1 MVRSEVLSKGVD
13 RLLEQ
18 VLVEKSNG
26 FYKEIE
32 NLVEEHLISTGHYT
46 RYDKSQRSDAQP
58 RSELTKLSD
67 KEVEDIIKQETD
79 RLLEAS
85 TDEKSKESDRSSM
98 ADTPPPGT
106 SGEVIEVETL
116 ISIANDESSV
126 ETLQHLATN
135 VQAVNLPETDELKS
149 AVSSDKTSVDKPE
162 SEDSNL
168 KEKTQENQQNDELK
182 SSNILNAEE
191 IPQTG
196 TNKGQAMAAQVGK
209 TEISISASSNE
220 TDQMSAPEIVTES
233 DQVKSSVSVDGN
245 PSQPMDVDTE
255 PLSSDR
261 NTYEL
266 PGQVCEN
273 KLKTQT
279 SEESAVKICQSAE
292 KHEVPKEDT
301 TVKLDLQAFAPESKL
316 EEGKGDIN
324 KVDVTVKSTQNPT
337 AEIKTG
343 KISEAKVDNQEV
355 LKAKVEHDVAKSGEM
370 KLEIVKPEKAGVAKP
385 KVDKRGSAE
394 VDKPEVVKPE
404 LNKPEVSKSK
414 VKLQEEAKAD
424 KPQSKLS
431 SKTVTKAAAPKPIST
446 LNIFSTD
453 EENDEDLVIPAANI
467 AANQQEKRN
476 PEFIAGDIAELSDS
490 DITVSSVHTSDLSS
504 LEDSDMEYEDYQE
517 LVLKKSKGKQ
527 SGTTTSDKSSDS
539 VRRENDEAGADI
551 KNDSKAKSG
560 ESSADTK
567 GNVDMVSE
575 RFDTEEKESDAT
587 GAAEQSN
594 ETKSGAAIS
603 KGIDGESGEVFRS
616 EERKIDQPGEDICK
630 NKGKE
635 VTDASTSKVKDE
647 KNVDDA
653 STTALNFAHDSST
666 VSLQTTEPNG
676 SEAAGSTSFAHMEKE
691 QPSPKDEKPTCLQE
705 TTLQI
710 SEAALFRPIDP
721 EEPNILETAIS
732 QDSKTADVQ
741 PTGDASDDD
750 NETTMEDSDVAN
762 IKFGKYCI
770 LAPDR
775 LGYLFLSC

>member
-1 MVRSEVLSKGVD
+1 M
-13 RLLEQ
+13 
-18 VLVEKSNG
+18 LVEKSNG

-46 RYDKSQRSDAQP
+46 RYDKSQRSDTQP

-135 VQAVNLPETDELKS
+135 VQAVNFPETDELKS

-220 TDQMSAPEIVTES
+220 TYQMSAPEIVTES

-245 PSQPMDVDTE
+245 HSQPMDVDTE

-266 PGQVCEN
+266 PGQMCEN

-292 KHEVPKEDT
+292 KHEVPKGDT

-324 KVDVTVKSTQNPT
+324 KLDVTVKSTQNPT

-343 KISEAKVDNQEV
+343 KISEAKVDNQEI

-394 VDKPEVVKPE
+394 VDKPEVVKSE

-424 KPQSKLS
+424 KPS

-467 AANQQEKRN
+467 AENQQEKRN

-647 KNVDDA
+647 KNVDNA

-710 SEAALFRPIDP
+710 SQAALFRPIDP
-721 EEPNILETAIS
+721 EEPNILETASS
-732 QDSKTADVQ
+732 QDSKTDYVQ

-762 IKFGKYCI
+762 MKFGKYCI

-775 LGYLFLSC
+775 LGYLLLSC